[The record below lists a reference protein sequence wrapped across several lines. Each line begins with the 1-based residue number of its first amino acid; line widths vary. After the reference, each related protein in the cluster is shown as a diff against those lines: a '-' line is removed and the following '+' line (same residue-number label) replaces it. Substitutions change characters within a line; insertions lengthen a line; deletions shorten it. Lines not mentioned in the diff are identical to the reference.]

1 MGDLVKLLLAGT
13 FNLDL
18 DRLAD
23 AYRADT
29 MEAQMLHGLTGGD
42 TGWIENCGFGHD
54 GDNGFH
60 EAIENRARTLPRQA
74 QKMQRIR

>member
-1 MGDLVKLLLAGT
+1 
-13 FNLDL
+13 
-18 DRLAD
+18 
-23 AYRADT
+23 
-29 MEAQMLHGLTGGD
+29 MLHGLTGGD

-74 QKMQRIR
+74 QKRQRIR